1 MALYGPAVKKLIP
14 PGPTDPRIKPR
25 IVILHVDA
33 GNASSLY
40 DWFNGPSGGV
50 ESHFFVKKDGTVEQ
64 YRDTGW
70 QADANTDANDWAISI
85 ETQGFEA
92 GEWTP
97 EQLASIK
104 ALILWCHKTHDIPL
118 QRCSAWDGAGVG
130 YHTLFPGR
138 WDKRG
143 ASCPGPDRKLQFNQV
158 LDPWMRA
165 GGNEDVVTPEDI
177 DKVADAVVKKLLGAD
192 VIPAPFP
199 NKSNPT
205 FGVGSALEWTLRRS
219 SQTRSEVAAL
229 RAGMTAMAKSL
240 PADVAKQVTDALDAD
255 YDAQITLTPK
265 EPS

>member
-1 MALYGPAVKKLIP
+1 MALYGPAVKRLIP
-14 PGPTDPRIKPR
+14 PGPTDPRITPR

-50 ESHFFVKKDGTVEQ
+50 ESHFFVKKNGVVEQ

-104 ALILWCHKTHDIPL
+104 ALILWCHEVHGIPL
-118 QRCSAWDGAGVG
+118 QRCSVWDGAGIG

-143 ASCPGPDRKLQFNQV
+143 ASCPGPERKLQFNQIIT
-158 LDPWMRA
+158 PWLA
-165 GGNEDVVTPEDI
+165 TAESEDIVTPDDI
-177 DKVADAVVKKLLGAD
+177 KAIADEVLKRPVKDLAGNTLTVGQAIGITLRNTGYIAQLEKASVDKIAAAVAAKVGTGATADAIAKALL
-192 VIPAPFP
+192 I
-199 NKSNPT
+199 
-205 FGVGSALEWTLRRS
+205 E
-219 SQTRSEVAAL
+219 
-229 RAGMTAMAKSL
+229 
-240 PADVAKQVTDALDAD
+240 
-255 YDAQITLTPK
+255 LTK
-265 EPS
+265 ETP